1 MPWASKEKRAEY
13 QRRYRAAKKAID
25 PDFENRRA
33 RAYRAADP
41 KAHTEASMKWAR
53 NNPEKVRE
61 IARRTYQRRK
71 ETVKARTKAYAN
83 SPQGKAR
90 AKERAKS
97 PEFKAKKN
105 AYLRERRA
113 SDPAYKALY
122 YFRIRFRQ
130 WIKGNKGVSVRDLVG

>member
-41 KAHTEASMKWAR
+41 
-53 NNPEKVRE
+53 
-61 IARRTYQRRK
+61 
-71 ETVKARTKAYAN
+71 
-83 SPQGKAR
+83 
-90 AKERAKS
+90 
-97 PEFKAKKN
+97 
-105 AYLRERRA
+105 
-113 SDPAYKALY
+113 AYKALY